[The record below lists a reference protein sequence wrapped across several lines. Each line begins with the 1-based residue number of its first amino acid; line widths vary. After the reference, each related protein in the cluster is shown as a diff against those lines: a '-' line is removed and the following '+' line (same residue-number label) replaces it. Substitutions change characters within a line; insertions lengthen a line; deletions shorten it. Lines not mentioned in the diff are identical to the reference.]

1 MGIFGFNT
9 TLFYICSKSL
19 CLVFHFHYVSLF
31 TDESLIVYGF
41 YVV

>member
-9 TLFYICSKSL
+9 MLFYIYSKFL
-19 CLVFHFHYVSLF
+19 CLVFHFHDVSLF

-41 YVV
+41 CVV